1 MPVVACIDIGTVSVR
16 LVVADVEAG
25 RVVRSAK
32 TTRICDLGEGVAHT
46 GMLSTAAC
54 ERVVSCVHDYVSSA
68 RGSGAASIC
77 CTLTSAARDASNAPV
92 LLSSLSA
99 EGVEPEV
106 IPGSTEGT
114 LTFLG
119 VAQDF
124 PGERIVVA
132 DNGGGSTELA
142 VGTLVEGGPRLDWV
156 RSLDVGC
163 RRVTEL
169 FLSNDDPPLGRDVV
183 RARAFAGKT
192 FAQAIASP
200 GCPIAPDGPTTCR
213 LVVVGGTATTLIAID
228 QALDPYDSSKVHL
241 HALSHGRVDELA
253 DTMARLSLEERCGL
267 VGLQTKRAPVI
278 LAGTLIISEL
288 MAAGGFKR
296 FQASESD
303 LLVGLSLVAANALEG
318 ESPLIPWQPR
328 LVPLG

>member
-1 MPVVACIDIGTVSVR
+1 MSVVACIDIGTVSVR
-16 LVVADVEAG
+16 LSVADVEAG
-25 RVVRSAK
+25 RVVRSAR
-32 TTRICDLGEGVAHT
+32 TTRICDLGDGVART
-46 GMLSTAAC
+46 GMLSASAC
-54 ERVVSCVHDYVSSA
+54 TRVVSCVHDYVSSA
-68 RGSGAASIC
+68 RESGVDAIC
-77 CTLTSAARDASNAPV
+77 CTLTSAARDASNAAT
-92 LLSSLSA
+92 LLSSLSD
-99 EGVEPEV
+99 EGMEPEV
-106 IPGSTEGT
+106 IPGSTEGA

-142 VGTLVEGGPRLDWV
+142 VGTLTEGGPCLDWV

-169 FLSNDDPPLGRDVV
+169 FLSNDDPPLEGDVV
-183 RARAFAGKT
+183 RARAFAREA
-192 FAQAIASP
+192 FAQAIALP
-200 GCPIAPDGPTTCR
+200 GCPIVSGGPTTCR
-213 LVVVGGTATTLIAID
+213 LVVVGGTATTLVAMD

-241 HALSHGRVDELA
+241 RPLSHVRVDELA
-253 DTMARLSLEERCGL
+253 DTMAHLSLEERRSL
-267 VGLQTKRAPVI
+267 VGLQAKRAPVI
-278 LAGTLIISEL
+278 LAGALVISEL
-288 MAAGGFKR
+288 MSAGGFGR

-318 ESPLIPWQPR
+318 ESPIIPWQPR